1 MATIRD
7 IHTPWRDALLP
18 AMFDGVPF
26 FCDTG
31 VRETGRRAVV
41 HEYPKRDTPYAEDM
55 GRRAVQYSVRG
66 YVISY
71 VRDAGLNLVT
81 PDASVQPVG
90 GFAASLYMRDY
101 RIARDLLQAR
111 LDEPGEGV
119 LQLPN
124 MGRAAFGDVLTL
136 TAVCSG
142 YRMTEE
148 DRLGGFCV
156 FDMTFVEFG
165 LINLAP
171 PAPAVT
177 LLQQQA
183 NGLYTR
189 ITQNLN
195 PSTATS
201 GKAIVTQLPG
211 GFVPAP

>member
-7 IHTPWRDALLP
+7 IHNPWRDALLP
-18 AMFDGVPF
+18 AMYDGVPF

-31 VRETGRRAVV
+31 IRESGRRAVI
-41 HEYPKRDTPYAEDM
+41 HEYPKRDIPYAEDM
-55 GRRAVQYSVRG
+55 GRKATQYSVRG
-66 YVISY
+66 YVIAY
-71 VRDAGLNLVT
+71 VRDVGADPAAANQIFT
-81 PDASVQPVG
+81 SMPVG

-111 LDEPGEGV
+111 LDMPGAGV

-124 MGRAAFGDVLTL
+124 MGRAGAGGALTL

-156 FDMTFVEFG
+156 FDMTFVEYG

-171 PAPAVT
+171 PLPAIT
-177 LLQQQA
+177 LLQGQS
-183 NGLYTR
+183 NGLYT
-189 ITQNLN
+189 L
-195 PSTATS
+195 
-201 GKAIVTQLPG
+201 VTQALDE
-211 GFVPAP
+211 FVGI

>member
-1 MATIRD
+1 
-7 IHTPWRDALLP
+7 
-18 AMFDGVPF
+18 
-26 FCDTG
+26 
-31 VRETGRRAVV
+31 
-41 HEYPKRDTPYAEDM
+41 
-55 GRRAVQYSVRG
+55 VRG
-66 YVISY
+66 YVIQY
-71 VRDAGLNLVT
+71 GRDVGANPVT
-81 PDASVQPVG
+81 AIAQVQNVVPAG

-111 LDEPGEGV
+111 LDAPGEGV

-124 MGRAAFGDVLTL
+124 MARAAFGDVLTL
-136 TAVCSG
+136 TAVCAG

-183 NGLYTR
+183 NGLFALT
-189 ITQNLN
+189 TL
-195 PSTATS
+195 ALGS
-201 GKAIVTQLPG
+201 GD
-211 GFVPAP
+211 

>member
-7 IHTPWRDALLP
+7 IHNPWRDALLP

-31 VRETGRRAVV
+31 IRESGRRAVI
-41 HEYPKRDTPYAEDM
+41 HEYPKRDTPYSEDM
-55 GRRAVQYSVRG
+55 GKRATQYSVRG
-66 YVISY
+66 YVIAY
-71 VRDAGLNLVT
+71 VKDSGLSLVT
-81 PDASVQPVG
+81 GDFSVQPVG

-101 RIARDLLQAR
+101 RIARDLLQER
-111 LDEPGEGV
+111 LDLPGEGV

-124 MGRAAFGDVLTL
+124 MARAAFGDVLTL

-171 PAPAVT
+171 PAPAIT
-177 LLQQQA
+177 FLQQQA
-183 NGLYTR
+183 NGLYAR
-189 ITQNLN
+189 ATQNLN
-195 PSTATS
+195 SPTAIS
-201 GKAIVTQLPG
+201 GKATVTQIQG
-211 GFVPAP
+211 GFTPA

>member
-7 IHTPWRDALLP
+7 IHNPWRDALLP
-18 AMFDGVPF
+18 AMFAGVPF

-31 VRETGRRAVV
+31 VRETGRRAVI
-41 HEYPKRDTPYAEDM
+41 HEYPKRDIPYAEDM
-55 GRRAVQYSVRG
+55 GRRAIQYSVRG
-66 YVISY
+66 YVIAY
-71 VRDAGLNLVT
+71 VKDSGFSLVT
-81 PDASVQPVG
+81 GDFSVQPVG

-111 LDEPGEGV
+111 LDDPGEGV

-124 MGRAAFGDVLTL
+124 MARAGVGDILTL

-156 FDMTFVEFG
+156 FDMTFVEYG
-165 LINLAP
+165 LINLTP

-183 NGLYTR
+183 NGLYTLV
-189 ITQNLN
+189 TQNLN
-195 PSTATS
+195 SPTAIS
-201 GKAIVTQLPG
+201 GKATVTQIQG
-211 GFVPAP
+211 GFTPA